1 MNDVAQPLNILSL
14 ARSSDKPSSI
24 PNTTLE
30 VLSLVKKQSVTLE
43 KNTWLLVLEGELILD
58 LPFGD
63 FRVLK
68 VGDSLQLAKG
78 LQVKMEPLEETVI
91 LRQTIPNV

>member
-1 MNDVAQPLNILSL
+1 MTDIPQPLNVLSL
-14 ARSSDKPSSI
+14 ARSSDKASSI
-24 PNTTLE
+24 PNTNLE
-30 VLSLVKKQSVTLE
+30 LISLRKTQTVTLE
-43 KNTWLLVLEGELILD
+43 KNLWLLVLEGELIID

-68 VGDSLQLAKG
+68 AGDSLQLAKG

-91 LRQTIPNV
+91 LRQSIA

>member
-1 MNDVAQPLNILSL
+1 MSSDIPQPLNILSL
-14 ARSSDKPSSI
+14 ARSSDKAAGL
-24 PNTTLE
+24 PNTNLE
-30 VLSLVKKQSVTLE
+30 VLSLVKKQTFMLE
-43 KNTWLLVLEGELILD
+43 YNTWLLVLEGELIID

-78 LQVKMEPLEETVI
+78 LHLKMEPLEETVI
-91 LRQTIPNV
+91 LRQPF

>member
-1 MNDVAQPLNILSL
+1 MTDIPQPLNVLSL

-24 PNTTLE
+24 PNTGLE
-30 VLSLVKKQSVTLE
+30 VLSLVKKQTVTLE
-43 KNTWLLVLEGELILD
+43 KTTWLLVLEGELIID

-78 LQVKMEPLEETVI
+78 LHVKMEPLEETVI
-91 LRQTIPNV
+91 LRQHV

>member
-1 MNDVAQPLNILSL
+1 MTSDIPQPLNVLSL
-14 ARSSDKPSSI
+14 ARSSDKAAGL
-24 PNTTLE
+24 PNTALE
-30 VLSLVKKQSVTLE
+30 VFSLVKKQTLTLE
-43 KNTWLLVLEGELILD
+43 KNTWLLVLEGELIID

-91 LRQTIPNV
+91 LRQHIS

>member
-1 MNDVAQPLNILSL
+1 MDIPQPLNVLSL
-14 ARSSDKPSSI
+14 ARSSDKASSI
-24 PNTTLE
+24 PNTGLE
-30 VLSLVKKQSVTLE
+30 LLALRKTQQLKLE
-43 KNTWLLVLEGELILD
+43 HNLWLLVLEGELIID

-78 LQVKMEPLEETVI
+78 LQVKMQPLEETVI
-91 LRQTIPNV
+91 LRQNI

>member
-1 MNDVAQPLNILSL
+1 MTDIPQPLNVLSL

-24 PNTTLE
+24 PNTNLE
-30 VLSLVKKQSVTLE
+30 LLALRKVQHVTLDT
-43 KNTWLLVLEGELILD
+43 NLWILVLEGELIID

-78 LQVKMEPLEETVI
+78 LTVKMEPLEETVLVQQYVI
-91 LRQTIPNV
+91 

>member
-1 MNDVAQPLNILSL
+1 MTDIPQPLNVLSL

-24 PNTTLE
+24 PNTGLEVFSLSKKQTLTLE
-30 VLSLVKKQSVTLE
+30 Q
-43 KNTWLLVLEGELILD
+43 NTWFLVLEGELIID

-91 LRQTIPNV
+91 LRQYIS

>member
-1 MNDVAQPLNILSL
+1 MDIPLPLNVLSL

-30 VLSLVKKQSVTLE
+30 LLALRKTQHVTLE
-43 KNTWLLVLEGELILD
+43 QNLWLLVLEGELIID
-58 LPFGD
+58 LPHGD

-91 LRQTIPNV
+91 LRQTI

>member
-1 MNDVAQPLNILSL
+1 MTDIPQPLNVLSL

-24 PNTTLE
+24 PNTSLE
-30 VLSLVKKQSVTLE
+30 LLALRKVQHVTLE
-43 KNTWLLVLEGELILD
+43 QNLWLLVLEGELIID

-78 LQVKMEPLEETVI
+78 LTVKMEPLEETVLVQQYVI
-91 LRQTIPNV
+91 

>member
-1 MNDVAQPLNILSL
+1 MNDIPQPLNVLSL
-14 ARSSDKPSSI
+14 AKSSDKAVGL
-24 PNTTLE
+24 PNTNLE
-30 VLSLVKKQSVTLE
+30 LLSLHKTQHVTLD
-43 KNTWLLVLEGELILD
+43 KNLWLLVLEGELIID

-78 LQVKMEPLEETVI
+78 LTVKMEPLEETVI
-91 LRQTIPNV
+91 LRQNL

>member
-1 MNDVAQPLNILSL
+1 MNDIPQPLNVLSL

-24 PNTTLE
+24 PNTSLELLALRKIQHITLD
-30 VLSLVKKQSVTLE
+30 
-43 KNTWLLVLEGELILD
+43 KNLWILVLEGELIID

-78 LQVKMEPLEETVI
+78 LTVKMEPLEETVI
-91 LRQTIPNV
+91 LRQSL